1 MCPGINSWSDICKT
15 GETMMNTN
23 KAKRLSKT
31 AIAGALSMVLIG
43 SQLPGMAIASE
54 TALPTRT
61 QAASL
66 QQHPGSFSELIKRVK
81 PAVVSI
87 ATTGNGAM
95 PNGMQQ
101 FEFNMPELPKGS
113 PFGDFFQHFFDNMPQ
128 SPEGGQGFE
137 TKGAGSGFIISA
149 DGLIVT
155 NHHVIDD
162 ASEIEVVMNDGTRF
176 KAAVKGIDSKTD
188 MALLKIESDQP
199 LPYVA
204 FGDSDSAEVGDWV
217 VAVGNQFGLGGSVT
231 AGIISA
237 RGRDI
242 QAGPFDDFLQI
253 DAPINRG
260 NSGGPL
266 FDTQGNVIGI
276 NTAIFSPSGGNVGI
290 GFAIPSNM
298 AKDIVA
304 ELKNN
309 GAGTRGWLGVEI
321 QHVTEEIADSLGLEQ
336 AQGALV
342 ANVVKDSS
350 ADRAGFK
357 AGDVIINMNGELLE
371 EFKDLPKLV
380 ARTGVGSKAVFEVY
394 RDGSRQKVRVEIGT
408 MPGEEG
414 KLAMIED
421 DAAADTTELGLQLT
435 SLTPENRK
443 RFNVARNSS
452 GVLVAAVER
461 GSPASQAGIR
471 PGSVINMVG
480 QKAVETTDDV
490 IELVSEAAE
499 QKQAAVL
506 LRVEYRGQNRFVAV
520 KLASA

>member
-1 MCPGINSWSDICKT
+1 
-15 GETMMNTN
+15 MNTN
-23 KAKRLSKT
+23 KTKRLSKT
-31 AIAGALSMVLIG
+31 AIAGALSMALIG
-43 SQLPGMAIASE
+43 SQLPGLAIASE

-61 QAASL
+61 HAASL

-101 FEFNMPELPKGS
+101 FEFDMPELPKGS

-266 FDTQGNVIGI
+266 FDTAGNVIGI
-276 NTAIFSPSGGNVGI
+276 NTAIYSPSGGNVGI

-309 GAGTRGWLGVEI
+309 GTVARGWLGVEI
-321 QHVTEEIADSLGLEQ
+321 QPVSEVIADSLGLEQ
-336 AQGALV
+336 ARGALV
-342 ANVVKDSS
+342 ANVIKDSPAS
-350 ADRAGFK
+350 RSGFK
-357 AGDVIINMNGELLE
+357 VGDVILNMDGKTID
-371 EFKDLPKLV
+371 EFKDLPKRV
-380 ARTGVGSKAVFEVY
+380 AATRAGSQSVFEVY
-394 RDGSRQKVRVEIGT
+394 RDGDKHKVNVEIGS
-408 MPGEEG
+408 MPGEQE
-414 KLAMIED
+414 KLAKVEENNK
-421 DAAADTTELGLQLT
+421 AETAKLGLQLAR
-435 SLTPENRK
+435 LTPENRERYK
-443 RFNVARNSS
+443 LEKDSS
-452 GVLVAAVER
+452 GVLVAGVDR
-461 GSPASQAGIR
+461 NSPASKAGIR

-480 QKAVETTDDV
+480 QKTVESPDDV
-490 IELVSEAAE
+490 IEHVRHASE
-499 QKQAAVL
+499 QKQSAVL

-520 KLASA
+520 KLATA